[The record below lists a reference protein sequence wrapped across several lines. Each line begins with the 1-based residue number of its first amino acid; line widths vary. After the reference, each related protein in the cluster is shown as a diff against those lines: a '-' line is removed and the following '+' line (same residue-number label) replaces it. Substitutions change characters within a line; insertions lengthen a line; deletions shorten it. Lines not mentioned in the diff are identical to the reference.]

1 MNKIILIIILSLV
14 YSNFLSA
21 SDQDDTL
28 KIEKEIK
35 NSIINSEY
43 DKIIRPS
50 VNVNI
55 SINIALKQIISIDE
69 RNMVMTTASYLF
81 ISWNDPRLKWNSN
94 KTNSIDTISVGAKSI
109 WLPDLY
115 VTNTFEQN
123 GFLSI
128 TDLNLAFIKS
138 NGMVYLTL
146 SLIGI

>member
-1 MNKIILIIILSLV
+1 MNKIFLITFCIICLSLFST
-14 YSNFLSA
+14 SN
-21 SDQDDTL
+21 QDDVL
-28 KIEKEIK
+28 KLEKHILK
-35 NSIINSEY
+35 SIINSEY

>member
-21 SDQDDTL
+21 RDQDNTL

-35 NSIINSEY
+35 NSIINSDY